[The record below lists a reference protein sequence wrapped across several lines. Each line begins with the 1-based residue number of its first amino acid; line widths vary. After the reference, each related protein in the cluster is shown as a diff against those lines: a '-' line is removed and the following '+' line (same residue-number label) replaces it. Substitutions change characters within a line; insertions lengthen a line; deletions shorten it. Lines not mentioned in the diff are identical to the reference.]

1 MQEPSQMHRYD
12 RVTPVVA
19 GGGPVTAGPGGLIW
33 VYLLGTSVQNTFG
46 DLLSVSSWLTIGFYL
61 LTALALMAYY
71 RRRIFT
77 SGRDAVTL
85 GLLPLGA
92 AAFLGWVLVRSFAA
106 AIPSQKWSLAA
117 VLAVG
122 VVLMLLARFVW
133 RSPFFRLT
141 REATGP
147 HGSTTAWA

>member
-1 MQEPSQMHRYD
+1 MQDTVIGMASSAP
-12 RVTPVVA
+12 A
-19 GGGPVTAGPGGLIW
+19 ATAG
-33 VYLLGTSVQNTFG
+33 
-46 DLLSVSSWLTIGFYL
+46 LTL
-61 LTALALMAYY
+61 AALA
-71 RRRIFT
+71 
-77 SGRDAVTL
+77 GRDALTL

-106 AIPSQKWSLAA
+106 AIRAQKWPLAA

-147 HGSTTAWA
+147 HGSTPPGLSRARQGQEGRGYAGRHDVPYRWRGRRPRHGRV